1 MNYGT
6 ELSGIYVYVLRIL
19 QCEINVYSG
28 NVLVISSEVVNECG
42 SIKKTKYKHHCHI
55 PIFEFKGVCVH
66 AIYTKFYRRIYLV
79 HIITCTTHP
88 VIPKSQ

>member
-28 NVLVISSEVVNECG
+28 NVLVISSERVKACG
-42 SIKKTKYKHHCHI
+42 SIKNTNKNIIVTFRFLNSK
-55 PIFEFKGVCVH
+55 VCVCMQF
-66 AIYTKFYRRIYLV
+66 IRSFTGECI
-79 HIITCTTHP
+79 
-88 VIPKSQ
+88 